1 MKTKTYILQAGFLPI
16 GQTDVTGWRTYSFHS
31 GRGAYDNAVAA
42 YRSEMNR
49 NKNPNVKY
57 RIVSAYDTTPARTPM
72 SRYLA
77 LRARPAPFNLPVT
90 CQQARNIIKR
100 R

>member
-16 GQTDVTGWRTYSFHS
+16 GQTDVTGWRTYSFHT
-31 GRGAYDNAVAA
+31 GRGAYDNAMAA

-57 RIVSAYDTTPARTPM
+57 RIVSAYDTTRKDSYVPVFGFKSAART
-72 SRYLA
+72 L
-77 LRARPAPFNLPVT
+77 
-90 CQQARNIIKR
+90 
-100 R
+100 

>member
-1 MKTKTYILQAGFLPI
+1 MKAKTYILQAGFLPI
-16 GQTDVTGWRTYSFHS
+16 GQTDVTGWRTYSFHT
-31 GRGAYDNAVAA
+31 GQGAYDNAVAA

-57 RIVSAYDTTPARTPM
+57 RIVSAHDTTRKDTYVPV
-72 SRYLA
+72 SA
-77 LRARPAPFNLPVT
+77 LRAQPAPFNLPVT
-90 CQQARNIIKR
+90 CQQARNIIIR